1 MLKKLVNSC
10 GNLTGIALFTFL
22 CMAAFLSYQKSHS
35 LFSFNI
41 IVVNGLIL
49 ILYLIRHEP
58 EALIELPFAWLI
70 SIGTTLLPFLFRPV
84 QEALFPSF
92 LDTGF
97 YLQIIGMV
105 AIIGS
110 LLSLRSSFGIVPAN
124 RGVKKGGVYRI
135 VRHPLYAAE
144 LFFFTGYVLS
154 NQSIFNLSLLL
165 LLFAGQYSRSRIEEH
180 FLINDP
186 DYKLYMAC
194 TRYRF
199 IPGLL

>member
-1 MLKKLVNSC
+1 MIKKILYSI

-22 CMAAFLSYQKSHS
+22 CMAAFLSYQKTHS

-49 ILYLIRHEP
+49 ILYLIRREP

-84 QEALFPSF
+84 QDAFIPELIMI
-92 LDTGF
+92 GKW
-97 YLQIIGMV
+97 LQVVGLLAM
-105 AIIGS
+105 IGS
-110 LLSLRSSFGIVPAN
+110 LLSLKGSMGIVPAN
-124 RGVKKGGVYRI
+124 RGIKKGGGYRI

-165 LLFAGQYSRSRIEEH
+165 LLFAGQYSRSRIEEN
-180 FLINDP
+180 FLITDP